1 MIKTPLWTAIVTPMF
16 EDTSIDY
23 DSFETLLKE
32 QEAAR
37 NGILVLGSTGEG
49 LNLLASEKKELVQ
62 FAMSLNLA
70 VPVMVGIGGFHLQA
84 QKEFIQYCDGLNAD
98 AYLFVAPIYAKPGK
112 EGQYSWFS
120 ELLSVTEK
128 PCMIYNV
135 PSRTGKKIDPEVP
148 GMLLKEHKNILGL
161 KESSGSVEDFIAF
174 RDAAPGLDMYC
185 GDDNLIKEFVTEG
198 AVGLVSV
205 ASNNWPK
212 QTRKYLEL
220 ALEGN
225 HNALFSDWVQ
235 SADMFFDAPS
245 PVPAK
250 ALLANKG
257 WINTDQVRLPLS
269 VKDLKPETEEAL
281 LEAERKIN
289 AWFEG

>member
-1 MIKTPLWTAIVTPMF
+1 MF

-23 DSFETLLKE
+23 DSFEALLKE
-32 QEAAR
+32 QEAAG
-37 NGILVLGSTGEG
+37 NGVLVLGSTGEG
-49 LNLLASEKKELVQ
+49 LNLLEDEKKEIIR

-70 VPVMVGIGGFHLQA
+70 VPVMAGIGGFHLNA
-84 QKEFIQYCDGLNAD
+84 QKEFIQYCDTLRVD

-112 EGQYSWFS
+112 EGQYAWFS
-120 ELLSVTEK
+120 ELLASTEK

-135 PSRTGKKIDPEVP
+135 PSRTGRKIDPDVP
-148 GMLLKEHKNILGL
+148 GLLSKQHKNIMGL

-174 RDAAPGLDMYC
+174 RDSAPGVDMYC
-185 GDDNLIKEFVTEG
+185 GDDNLIREFVAEG

-225 HNALFSDWVQ
+225 YDALFSDWVE
-235 SADMFFDAPS
+235 SADLFFDAPS

-269 VKDLKPETEEAL
+269 VNDLKPETEEAL
-281 LEAERKIN
+281 LEAERKVN
-289 AWFEG
+289 EWFEE